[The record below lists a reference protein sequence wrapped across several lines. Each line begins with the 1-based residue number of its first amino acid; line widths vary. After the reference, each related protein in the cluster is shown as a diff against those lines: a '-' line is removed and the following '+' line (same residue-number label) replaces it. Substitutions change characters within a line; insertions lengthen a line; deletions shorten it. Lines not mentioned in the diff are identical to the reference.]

1 MPRSDV
7 SSRTCCSAIPHKN
20 SRQSSIQ
27 KRCALRLLLISKA
40 IIGRGLRLRRNTTEK
55 SWSTS
60 VLCPIE
66 GSYFSQG
73 TFLGAFWTLKTR
85 CPHRTVETSCL
96 CCPPP
101 SQNPADTT
109 PCRFFTLR
117 MRFGLVRVHFWSE
130 KVENILTW
138 NSENSSK
145 RLKKPNLSHVSG
157 RPRRIYVRRC
167 PETQNQSFGRR
178 WHFFYSFCE
187 SV

>member
-1 MPRSDV
+1 MFL
-7 SSRTCCSAIPHKN
+7 SRTCCSAIPHKN

-40 IIGRGLRLRRNTTEK
+40 IIGRGLRLRRNATEK

-66 GSYFSQG
+66 GIKQLTGNVFRRLLDSKNALSSSNGGDQLFVLPPLPPKIQRIRPPVVFSRFECVLDSYESIF
-73 TFLGAFWTLKTR
+73 GAKR
-85 CPHRTVETSCL
+85 P
-96 CCPPP
+96 
-101 SQNPADTT
+101 
-109 PCRFFTLR
+109 
-117 MRFGLVRVHFWSE
+117 
-130 KVENILTW
+130 KIILTW

-145 RLKKPNLSHVSG
+145 KLKNPNLSHVSG